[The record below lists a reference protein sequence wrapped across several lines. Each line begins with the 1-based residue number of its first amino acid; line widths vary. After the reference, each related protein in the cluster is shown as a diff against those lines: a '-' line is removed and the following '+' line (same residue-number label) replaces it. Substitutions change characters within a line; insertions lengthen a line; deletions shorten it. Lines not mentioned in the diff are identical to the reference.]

1 MAIKKANTL
10 DLPPWVFIP
19 ARDSVLPYKPKPITS
34 IEDMPVNA
42 YGFIYEITFIDNMKY
57 IGKKNLYSIRTLP
70 ALKSGKVR
78 EGAEKIHRNTGKG
91 FRKAFDVVKIESNW
105 KVYCGSHAE
114 CKIRIPK
121 QREIL
126 HYAFNKL
133 ELTYLEAKYLFINE
147 VLERDDYINDNILGS
162 FYRSSFYDIS
172 N

>member
-1 MAIKKANTL
+1 MAIKKVNTS
-10 DLPPWVFIP
+10 DLPPWVVIP
-19 ARDSVLPYKPKPITS
+19 ARDSVLPYKPKLITS
-34 IEDMPVNA
+34 IEDMPDNV
-42 YGFIYEITFIDNMKY
+42 YGFIYEITFIDGMIY

-78 EGAEKIHRNTGKG
+78 EGAERIHRNTGKG

-126 HYAFNKL
+126 QYAFNKL